1 MIFELLLSFFLMEP
15 VADDDKKKERVAVQQ
30 KQQHITWPIG
40 CWNCR
45 SWGAIRILEDGY
57 AIDLDPEGK
66 LNNWGV
72 WQHSGSENRVLIVW
86 VESGMMEIIEKSG
99 DKYLRQSAY
108 SWGIGSEIE
117 EVKKIGE

>member
-1 MIFELLLSFFLMEP
+1 MRHFLLLTLCLSLAIIS
-15 VADDDKKKERVAVQQ
+15 VADEIQRT
-30 KQQHITWPIG
+30 TWPIG
-40 CWNCR
+40 CWGCR
-45 SWGAIRILEDGY
+45 SWGAIRVLEDGY
-57 AIDLDPEGK
+57 AIDLTPEGK

-72 WQHSGSENRVLIVW
+72 WQHSGGENRVLIVW
-86 VESGMMEIIEKSG
+86 AESGMMEIIEKSG